1 MYATILAHL
10 LNGLLVIAMPV
21 GLAIFFRRKFHLTWH
36 LWWIGA
42 GTFVLSQFAHIPFNW
57 VIGLILNRTAMVF
70 WPKSGQLIFNAAFLG
85 LSAGL
90 FEELFRYGMFRWW
103 AKDARSWSRGMMTGA
118 GHGGAEAML
127 LVGVPVLLV
136 FVNMSI
142 ARLPAIQST
151 LTPVQDQAVDAYWSV
166 PWYAALLGALE
177 RFFTI
182 PVQIALAV
190 IVLQTF
196 MRGQGFWVWLAV
208 FYHALIDAIAVLAAR
223 SIGVYWTEAIIGIFA
238 LLSVII
244 IFALRQPEPV
254 QQTQPS
260 SSQAVPT
267 FMPAPLEETPENLDK
282 TRYQ

>member
-1 MYATILAHL
+1 MSATLLAHL
-10 LNGLLVIAMPV
+10 FNGLLVIAMPV

-42 GTFVLSQFAHIPFNW
+42 GTFILSQVAHIPFNW

-103 AKDARSWSRGMMTGA
+103 AKDARSWSRGMMTGV
-118 GHGGAEAML
+118 GHGGAEAIL
-127 LVGVPVLLV
+127 FVGVPVLLA
-136 FVNMSI
+136 FVNMSV
-142 ARLPAIQST
+142 ARLPAIQT
-151 LTPVQDQAVDAYWSV
+151 ALTPVQVELVNAYWSI

-190 IVLQTF
+190 IVLQAF
-196 MRGQGFWVWLAV
+196 LRGQGIWVWLAV
-208 FYHALIDAIAVLAAR
+208 LYHAFIDAIAVFAAR
-223 SIGVYWTEAIIGIFA
+223 NNGVYWTEAVIGFFA

-254 QQTQPS
+254 QQIRPS
-260 SSQAVPT
+260 TPQLVST
-267 FMPAPLEETPENLDK
+267 FTPAPPEETSHNLDE

>member
-1 MYATILAHL
+1 MSATLLAHL
-10 LNGLLVIAMPV
+10 FNGLLVIAMPV
-21 GLAIFFRRKFHLTWH
+21 GLAFFFRRKFHLTWH

-42 GTFVLSQFAHIPFNW
+42 GTFILSQVAHIPFNW

-90 FEELFRYGMFRWW
+90 FEELFRYGMFHWW
-103 AKDARSWSRGMMTGA
+103 AKDARSWSRGMMTGV
-118 GHGGAEAML
+118 GHGGAEAIL
-127 LVGVPVLLV
+127 FVGVPVLLA
-136 FVNMSI
+136 FVNMSV
-142 ARLPAIQST
+142 ARLPAIQT
-151 LTPVQDQAVDAYWSV
+151 ALTPVQVELVDAYWSI

-190 IVLQTF
+190 IVLQAF
-196 MRGQGFWVWLAV
+196 LRGQGIWVWLAV
-208 FYHALIDAIAVLAAR
+208 LYHAFIDAIAVFAAR
-223 SIGVYWTEAIIGIFA
+223 NIGVYWTEAVIGFFA

-244 IFALRQPEPV
+244 IFVLRQPEPV
-254 QQTQPS
+254 QQIRTSTPQLVS
-260 SSQAVPT
+260 T
-267 FMPAPLEETPENLDK
+267 FTPAPPEETSHNLDE

>member
-1 MYATILAHL
+1 MSATLLAHL
-10 LNGLLVIAMPV
+10 FNGLLVIAMPV
-21 GLAIFFRRKFHLTWH
+21 GLAIFFRRKFQLTWH

-42 GTFVLSQFAHIPFNW
+42 GTFVLSQVAHIPFNW
-57 VIGLILNRTAMVF
+57 VIGLLLNRTAMVF
-70 WPKSGQLIFNAAFLG
+70 WPKSGQLMFNAAFLG

-118 GHGGAEAML
+118 GHGGAEAIL
-127 LVGVPVLLV
+127 FVGVPVLLA
-136 FVNMSI
+136 FINMSV
-142 ARLPAIQST
+142 ARLPAIQT
-151 LTPVQDQAVDAYWSV
+151 ALTPVQVESVDAYWSI

-190 IVLQTF
+190 IVLQAF
-196 MRGQGFWVWLAV
+196 MRGQGIWVWLAV
-208 FYHALIDAIAVLAAR
+208 LYHAFIDAIAVYAAR
-223 SIGVYWTEAIIGIFA
+223 SIGAYWTEAIIGFFA

-254 QQTQPS
+254 QQIQPS
-260 SSQAVPT
+260 SSQSVST
-267 FMPAPLEETPENLDK
+267 FTPAPPEETLDNLDK